1 MNKKESFTLRR
12 GTEAII
18 TADITYS
25 ENLSNKVAVFV
36 HGFKGFKDWG
46 AHNLVANLFAFNA
59 IHYVKFNFSLSG
71 VNHNNPIDIT
81 EMELFASNT
90 PSIELLDLE
99 LIIDFVIEQF
109 GNSEI
114 TLIGHSRG
122 GGVSILT
129 AAKDKRIQKLITWA
143 SIDSF
148 SSLWKKEQES
158 DWRINGRIE
167 VYNAR
172 TQEFMPL
179 NLTLLDDVE
188 QNEEKLNILNAA
200 KELDIPWL
208 IIHGNE
214 DINVNI
220 SVGKNFKSLKPVAVF
235 LEVAGANHVFNATH
249 PYIQNQLPEALQTVC
264 EASVRFVGNYFS
276 GLCEILKLP
285 SVLFSKVDLISF
297 SNSPL
302 PPPQC

>member
-1 MNKKESFTLRR
+1 MNKEESFTLRR

-25 ENLSNKVAVFV
+25 ENASNKVAVFV

-46 AHNLVANLFAFNA
+46 AHNLVANHFAFNA

-122 GGVSILT
+122 GGISVLT

-148 SSLWKKEQES
+148 SSLWKKEQED
-158 DWRINGRIE
+158 DWRVNGQIE

-179 NLTLLDDVE
+179 NLTLLEDVE
-188 QNEEKLNILNAA
+188 QNQEKLDIINAA
-200 KELDIPWL
+200 KKLDIPWL

-220 SVGKNFKSLKPVAVF
+220 SVAKNFKSINPAAEF
-235 LEVAGANHVFNATH
+235 LEIFGTNHVFNATH
-249 PYIQNQLPEALQTVC
+249 PYNLNQLPKALETVC
-264 EASVRFVGNYFS
+264 ETSVKFINNG
-276 GLCEILKLP
+276 
-285 SVLFSKVDLISF
+285 
-297 SNSPL
+297 
-302 PPPQC
+302 